1 MFDDR
6 NTFWF
11 PFPGFAGFEVA
22 INRLDPE
29 QGLADFLIKFEPN
42 TPIHLHRHMAET
54 STFVMQ
60 GEHRVYEPHGT
71 LQDVRPVGSYTLT
84 PLGAP
89 PHREGAGD
97 EQCIVHYYIRSDQD
111 LIFEFLNDDLS
122 LLAPLTISTTVG
134 VWEQARSAAVPA

>member
-29 QGLADFLIKFEPN
+29 QGLADFLVKFEPN
-42 TPIHLHRHMAET
+42 SPIQLHRHMAET
-54 STFVMQ
+54 STFVLQ
-60 GEHRVYEPHGT
+60 GEHRLFEPDGT

-97 EQCIVHYYIRSDQD
+97 ETCIVHYYIRADQD

-134 VWEQARSAAVPA
+134 IWEQAKAAAVPV